1 MSTVST
7 DSKSSRASENGRQG
21 SGDEP
26 SRLENFVLAYVQ
38 KHQPITPYAVR
49 MMIEKNLS
57 TTFSSSAGSIYPLM
71 RRLEKRGLMK
81 SVASAR
87 GKRKHVEYSVTP
99 AGKKAV
105 RDWVRPPYDQGDLW
119 PTDGLRERFHYLNLL
134 SRAEQKAWIEHART
148 ELEAGLER
156 LKTLPEPPEGFET
169 QIALVRSNVRRIN
182 KARLAWLK
190 EVEESLDQIRSG
202 D

>member
-1 MSTVST
+1 MSTMTSNGKT
-7 DSKSSRASENGRQG
+7 AKAHENGQKG
-21 SGDEP
+21 SEP

-105 RDWVRPPYDQGDLW
+105 QDWVRPPYDEGDLW

-134 SRAEQKAWIEHART
+134 SRDEQRAWIESARA
-148 ELEAGLER
+148 ELEAGMER

-169 QIALVRSNVRRIN
+169 HIALVRSNVRRIN

-190 EVEESLDQIRSG
+190 EVEDHLDQIRAG

>member
-1 MSTVST
+1 MSTMTSNGKT
-7 DSKSSRASENGRQG
+7 ASASENGQRG
-21 SGDEP
+21 SEP

-105 RDWVRPPYDQGDLW
+105 QDWVRPPYDEGDLW

-134 SRAEQKAWIEHART
+134 SRAEQKAWIESARA
-148 ELEAGLER
+148 ELEAGMER
-156 LKTLPEPPEGFET
+156 LKTLPEPAEGFET
-169 QIALVRSNVRRIN
+169 HIALVRSNVRRIN

-190 EVEESLDQIRSG
+190 EVEDHLDQIRAG